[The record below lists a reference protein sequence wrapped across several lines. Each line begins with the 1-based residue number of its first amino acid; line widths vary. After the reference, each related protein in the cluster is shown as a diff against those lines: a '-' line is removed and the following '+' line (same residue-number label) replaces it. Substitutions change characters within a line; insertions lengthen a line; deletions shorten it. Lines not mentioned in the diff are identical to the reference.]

1 MGQYQFR
8 LNCLVLLLTSTER
21 CSSYWVTDI
30 LALNPHFGTS
40 DDLKALSKAL
50 HDRGMFLMVD
60 VVVNFVASLSTNTS
74 EAALASQATPFKKP
88 EHYHPLCWI
97 DYNQQTS
104 AERCWM
110 GDDKV
115 ALTDLNTENSFVQ
128 DTMSQMI
135 KDLVATYQID
145 GLRIDGKL

>member
-1 MGQYQFR
+1 
-8 LNCLVLLLTSTER
+8 
-21 CSSYWVTDI
+21 
-30 LALNPHFGTS
+30 
-40 DDLKALSKAL
+40 
-50 HDRGMFLMVD
+50 MVD

-115 ALTDLNTENSFVQ
+115 ALMDLNTENSFVQ